1 MTAPNAFAHRYGFA
15 RSDVTL
21 ENWRTAPYNRWAF
34 QNVGELVPSAEI
46 AAPAEIPEEP
56 AGDLSDLLAETV
68 DVGNGSETVA
78 AFLQRSDADTFL
90 AMKGGKVVGEYNA
103 PHMTPGGR
111 HIIFSIS
118 KSLTAILAGS
128 LQADGLL
135 DPAAPVTQYIPEA
148 AGSAFADATVQHV
161 LDMTT
166 TIDFEELY
174 LDPES
179 AFARYRR
186 ATLWNP
192 NTNGPDS
199 EKLLAFIVSI
209 AKGAGEHG
217 EVFRYRSPNSD
228 LLGAIVER
236 AAGQR
241 YTEAMA
247 ERLWKPLGAR
257 RGGRITVD
265 GEGTARAAGGISVAA
280 RDLARVGEMM
290 RCGGVFE
297 GRRILP
303 ESWVRDTATGGDRKA
318 WEKGDFAFLMPN
330 GSYRNKWYQ
339 TGFEGKPFCGIGI
352 HGQWLYVDPANEVV
366 LVRMSSQPLPV
377 DDDMDKQNLAFF
389 HTVAKRL

>member
-1 MTAPNAFAHRYGFA
+1 MTAQNAFARRYGFA

-46 AAPAEIPEEP
+46 AASADAPEAPE
-56 AGDLSDLLAETV
+56 GDLSALLADSV
-68 DVGNGSETVA
+68 DVGAGSETVA
-78 AFLQRSDADTFL
+78 AFLKRSHADAFV
-90 AMKGGKVVGEYNA
+90 AMKGGKVVGECNA

-118 KSLTAILAGS
+118 KSLTAILAGA

-135 DPAAPVTQYIPEA
+135 DPAAPVTQYVPEA

-192 NTNGPDS
+192 NANGPDS
-199 EKLLAFIVSI
+199 EKLLAFITSI
-209 AKGAGEHG
+209 GKGAGAHG

-228 LLGAIVER
+228 LLGVIVER
-236 AAGQR
+236 ASGLR
-241 YTEAMA
+241 YADLMG
-247 ERLWKPLGAR
+247 ERLWGPLGAR

-265 GEGTARAAGGISVAA
+265 GEGTARAAGGISVTA

-290 RCGGVFE
+290 RCGGVSE
-297 GRRILP
+297 GRRVLP
-303 ESWVRDTATGGDRKA
+303 ESWVEDTATGGDRAA
-318 WEKGDFAFLMPN
+318 WKKGDFAFLMPN

-339 TGFEGKPFCGIGI
+339 TGFEGRPYCGIGI

-377 DDDMDKQNLAFF
+377 DDDLDKQNLAFF
-389 HTVAKRL
+389 QAVAQRI

>member
-1 MTAPNAFAHRYGFA
+1 MTAQTAFARQFGFA

-21 ENWRTAPYNRWAF
+21 ENWRNHPYNRWAF
-34 QNVGELVPSAEI
+34 QHVGELVPSAEI
-46 AAPAEIPEEP
+46 AAPTDAPEAP
-56 AGDLSDLLAETV
+56 AGDLGALLGETV
-68 DVGNGSETVA
+68 AAAAGSETVA
-78 AFLQRSDADTFL
+78 AFLDRTHTDAFVAL
-90 AMKGGKVVGEYNA
+90 KGGKVVGEYNA

-135 DPAAPVTQYIPEA
+135 DPAAPVTRYIPEA
-148 AGSAFADATVQHV
+148 EGTAFADATVQHV
-161 LDMTT
+161 LDMTA

-186 ATLWNP
+186 STLWNP

-199 EKLLAFIVSI
+199 EKLLSFIMTI
-209 AKGAGEHG
+209 GKGAGEHG

-228 LLGAIVER
+228 LLGVIVER
-236 AAGQR
+236 ASGLR
-241 YTEAMA
+241 YADLMV
-247 ERLWKPLGAR
+247 ERLWGPLGAK

-265 GEGTARAAGGISVAA
+265 GEGTARAAGGISVTA

-290 RCGGVFE
+290 RGGGVYE

-303 ESWVRDTATGGDRKA
+303 ESWVKDTATGGDREA
-318 WEKGDFAFLMPN
+318 WKKGDFAFLMPN

-339 TGFEGKPFCGIGI
+339 TGFEGEPYCGIGI

-366 LVRMSSQPLPV
+366 LVKMASQPLPV
-377 DDDMDKQNLAFF
+377 DDELDKQNLAFF
-389 HTVAKRL
+389 HEVSKRL

>member
-1 MTAPNAFAHRYGFA
+1 MTAQTAFARQFGFA
-15 RSDVTL
+15 RSDVTI
-21 ENWRTAPYNRWAF
+21 ENWRTAPYNRWSF
-34 QNVGELVPSAEI
+34 QNVGEMVPTAEI
-46 AAPAEIPEEP
+46 AAPTDAPEAP
-56 AGDLSDLLAETV
+56 AGDLGALLGETV
-68 DVGNGSETVA
+68 VTDAGSETIA
-78 AFLQRSDADTFL
+78 AFLERTHTDAFVAL
-90 AMKGGKVVGEYNA
+90 KGGKVVGEYNA

-135 DPAAPVTQYIPEA
+135 DPAAPVTKYIPEA

-186 ATLWNP
+186 STLWNP

-199 EKLLAFIVSI
+199 EKLLAFMMTIG
-209 AKGAGEHG
+209 KGAGEHG

-228 LLGAIVER
+228 LLGVIVER
-236 AAGQR
+236 ASGLR
-241 YTEAMA
+241 YADLMV
-247 ERLWKPLGAR
+247 ERLWAPLGAK

-265 GEGTARAAGGISVAA
+265 GEGSARAAGGISVTA

-290 RCGGVFE
+290 RNGGVYE

-303 ESWVRDTATGGDRKA
+303 ESWVKDTATGGDREA
-318 WEKGDFAFLMPN
+318 WKKGDFAFLMPN

-339 TGFEGKPFCGIGI
+339 TGFEGEPYCGIGI

-366 LVRMSSQPLPV
+366 LVKMSSQPLPV
-377 DDDMDKQNLAFF
+377 DDEMDKQNLVLFQ
-389 HTVAKRL
+389 TVTKLL

>member
-1 MTAPNAFAHRYGFA
+1 MTAQTAFARQFGFA

-21 ENWRTAPYNRWAF
+21 ENWRTHPYNRWAF

-46 AAPAEIPEEP
+46 AAPGDAPEAS
-56 AGDLSDLLAETV
+56 AGDLKELLAETV
-68 DVGNGSETVA
+68 VTAAGSETIS
-78 AFLQRSDADTFL
+78 AFLERTHTDAFV
-90 AMKGGKVVGEYNA
+90 AMKRGRFLGDYNA
-103 PHMTPGGR
+103 PHMKPGGR

-135 DPAAPVTQYIPEA
+135 DPAAPVTRYIPEA
-148 AGSAFADATVQHV
+148 EGTAFADATVQHV
-161 LDMTT
+161 LDMTS

-199 EKLLAFIVSI
+199 EKLLPFIMSI
-209 AKGAGEHG
+209 SKGAGEHG

-228 LLGAIVER
+228 LLGVIVER
-236 AAGQR
+236 ASGSR
-241 YTEAMA
+241 YADLMV
-247 ERLWKPLGAR
+247 ERLWAPLGAK
-257 RGGRITVD
+257 RGGRVTVD
-265 GEGTARAAGGISVAA
+265 GEGTARAAGGVSVTA

-290 RCGGVFE
+290 RCSGVYD
-297 GRRILP
+297 GSRILP
-303 ESWVRDTATGGDRKA
+303 ESWVKDTATGGDRDA
-318 WEKGDFAFLMPN
+318 WQKGDFAFLLPN

-339 TGFEGKPFCGIGI
+339 TGFEGEPYCGIGI

-366 LVRMSSQPLPV
+366 LVKMSSQPLPV
-377 DDDMDKQNLAFF
+377 DDEMDKQNLAFF
-389 HTVAKRL
+389 QAVSRLL

>member
-1 MTAPNAFAHRYGFA
+1 MTAQTAFARQFGFA

-21 ENWRTAPYNRWAF
+21 ENWRTHPYNRWAF

-46 AAPAEIPEEP
+46 AAPGDAPEAS
-56 AGDLSDLLAETV
+56 AGDLKEQLAETV
-68 DVGNGSETVA
+68 VTAAGSETVA
-78 AFLQRSDADTFL
+78 AFLERTHTDAFV
-90 AMKGGKVVGEYNA
+90 AMKRGRFLGDYNA
-103 PHMTPGGR
+103 PHMKPGGR

-135 DPAAPVTQYIPEA
+135 DPAASVTRYIPEA
-148 AGSAFADATVQHV
+148 AGTAFADATVQHV
-161 LDMTT
+161 LDMTS

-199 EKLLAFIVSI
+199 EKLLPFIMSI
-209 AKGAGEHG
+209 SKGAGEHG

-228 LLGAIVER
+228 LLGVIVER
-236 AAGQR
+236 ASGSR
-241 YTEAMA
+241 YADLMV
-247 ERLWKPLGAR
+247 ERLWAPLGAK
-257 RGGRITVD
+257 RGGRVTVD
-265 GEGTARAAGGISVAA
+265 GEGTARAAGGVY
-280 RDLARVGEMM
+280 
-290 RCGGVFE
+290 E
-297 GRRILP
+297 GSRILP
-303 ESWVRDTATGGDRKA
+303 ESWVKDTATGGDRAA
-318 WEKGDFAFLMPN
+318 WQKGDFAFLLPN

-339 TGFEGKPFCGIGI
+339 TGFEGEPYCGIGI

-366 LVRMSSQPLPV
+366 LVKMSSQPLPV
-377 DDDMDKQNLAFF
+377 DDEMDKQNLAFF
-389 HTVAKRL
+389 QAVSRLL